1 MDFGFSKI
9 GWIWIFDKFYL
20 GFWILKKIS
29 LDLGFLNENSLD
41 FGFCKIRGI
50 FIGFGF
56 FKKLFLDPG
65 FWSKKVWIL
74 GFKDPPQPPPLK
86 ILRYTINYQKNI
98 IGSWIFARKFVG
110 FWIL

>member
-9 GWIWIFDKFYL
+9 GWIWIFDKFHL

-74 GFKDPPQPPPLK
+74 GFKDPPQPPLRLSVNFKNLK
-86 ILRYTINYQKNI
+86 WKRCL
-98 IGSWIFARKFVG
+98 ACVD
-110 FWIL
+110 